1 MINMLL
7 SEEKDVQAD
16 SQAEAIIIVLKQLT
30 QIRNNMSISASRLI
44 GSKIRWSKQRSEQ
57 VNIIFLSDS

>member
-44 GSKIRWSKQRSEQ
+44 GSKIR
-57 VNIIFLSDS
+57 